1 MKFLIYLISRL
12 PLNFLRAVGR
22 FVGVLI
28 YRFDGAYRREIH
40 HNLSRA
46 GIFTPEMAYAVA
58 KEQGAQAVEAPWVLG
73 RDRQEV
79 LKKCRIA
86 DNSLPVLNEAFAG
99 GKAIIFLTPHTGCY
113 EVGPMMVAEHWLK
126 GTERQIAIL
135 YRVPRKKYL
144 REIVGQGRASDNIVP
159 ASADLKGVRQI
170 LRIMKKGGIAGILPD
185 QVPSHGEGVW
195 VPFFGEKAY
204 TMTFPLKLAKQFD
217 ALILMARM
225 QREIDGWSMHIKKW
239 DYQLTGDEKSDAAAM
254 NKLVEE
260 TILDCPQQYLW
271 SYKRY
276 KCPRGV
282 KREE

>member
-40 HNLSRA
+40 RNLSRA

-170 LRIMKKGGIAGILPD
+170 LRIMKKGGYFI
-185 QVPSHGEGVW
+185 E
-195 VPFFGEKAY
+195 
-204 TMTFPLKLAKQFD
+204 
-217 ALILMARM
+217 
-225 QREIDGWSMHIKKW
+225 
-239 DYQLTGDEKSDAAAM
+239 
-254 NKLVEE
+254 N
-260 TILDCPQQYLW
+260 
-271 SYKRY
+271 
-276 KCPRGV
+276 
-282 KREE
+282 